1 LTRNRALVVPLV
13 AALAAVFGSAALA
26 SQAQRA
32 ATPKPASAKAWKA
45 LVAKAKQE
53 GSVTLYSSQDPTTL
67 ATFAAKFKERY
78 GITVTWS
85 RQIDSVLAA
94 QVTAEEGTGNAKAD
108 MWVIASRPYV
118 LGALRNGWAVNAIG
132 PDLFNKRYDRA
143 KFAKPGKAFAV
154 GAAVQGIAWNTKLFS
169 GRLRDYPD
177 LLNPALAGGKI
188 GVIQPTGPSLVDF
201 YQMLDAHYG
210 KDYVP
215 KLAAQKPKIYLS
227 TLPQLQ
233 AVASGEL
240 TAAAL
245 VGAAA
250 IDLKAQGAPI
260 EFVLPTKGAWNAPWF
275 AMVLKQAPHPAAAQ
289 LLANYMVTPEGQQA
303 VNRRYGSV
311 LKNIP
316 DTFYVPLRAQ
326 KLSDLTSAKITAYQ
340 QYWSGLFK

>member
-26 SQAQRA
+26 SQAQST

-118 LGALRNGWAVNAIG
+118 LGALRNGWAVDAIG